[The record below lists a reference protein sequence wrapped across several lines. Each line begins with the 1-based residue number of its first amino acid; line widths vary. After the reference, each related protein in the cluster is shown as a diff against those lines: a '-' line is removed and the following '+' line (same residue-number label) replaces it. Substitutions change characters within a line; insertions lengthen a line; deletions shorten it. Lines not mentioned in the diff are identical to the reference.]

1 MRWIFVLLLLINAL
15 YFGWHMQK
23 PSEKAMTD
31 VLPANVSPVR
41 MLSEVDVSLLLPRQN
56 IQESGQSW
64 CQVVSG
70 LKTVA
75 KAIEL
80 QQALQQRGV
89 LAELRTEDKEQPL
102 AYELIVDRPV
112 DVDAAEALL
121 ANLEQL
127 DINPEA
133 ITLNGSDRYIVGRFG
148 SRTEANS
155 ALDRFV
161 GLFTPVVYQVVSKD
175 VAYQVWV
182 STEMDDKTFSKINEL
197 SAFFPRGIKIEK
209 KVCKGVASAG
219 VRD

>member
-23 PSEKAMTD
+23 PSEQAMTD
-31 VLPANVSPVR
+31 VLPANVARVR

-56 IQESGQSW
+56 IQESRQSW

-102 AYELIVDRPV
+102 AYELIVDRP
-112 DVDAAEALL
+112 VDAAEALL

>member
-23 PSEKAMTD
+23 PSEQAMTD
-31 VLPANVSPVR
+31 VLPANVARVR
-41 MLSEVDVSLLLPRQN
+41 MLSEVDASLLLPRQN
-56 IQESGQSW
+56 IQESRQSW

>member
-23 PSEKAMTD
+23 PSEQAMTD
-31 VLPANVSPVR
+31 VLPANVARVR

-56 IQESGQSW
+56 IQESRQSW